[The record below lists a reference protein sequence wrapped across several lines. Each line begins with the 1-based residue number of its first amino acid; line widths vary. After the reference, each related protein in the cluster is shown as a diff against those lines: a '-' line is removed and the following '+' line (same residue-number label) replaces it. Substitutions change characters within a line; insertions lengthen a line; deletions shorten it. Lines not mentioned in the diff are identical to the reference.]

1 MRKFVAILCT
11 AALTLGIANTAL
23 AAPSIGQLIPEA
35 PALVSSDVEIP
46 DGLKVDV
53 VDAKPEKYESTTVA
67 DVVTRF
73 NDDDDETIMAVMD
86 VLEALKDASDKALD
100 PQGEIKTYHE
110 ELVINPEDYEPLM
123 PIVDLVLTDDADVY
137 YDLNGEV
144 LKVKVTFK
152 AEVVKDL
159 DIDLEEYDKEDLL
172 IMQVDPKTGEVY
184 FIEIEEYDPETGEIT
199 AEFPCLGPFTI
210 LVKGTLLEEAVTE

>member
-1 MRKFVAILCT
+1 MRKFVTILCT
-11 AALTLGIANTAL
+11 AALALGIANTAL

-35 PALVSSDVEIP
+35 PVLASTDAVIPEGLV
-46 DGLKVDV
+46 LDV
-53 VDAKPEKYESTTVA
+53 VNAQPEKYEIATVT

-73 NDDDDETIMAVMD
+73 NDDDDENIISVMD

-110 ELVINPEDYEPLM
+110 EMVIDPEEYEPLM
-123 PIVDLVLTDDADVY
+123 PYVDLVLTDETDVY
-137 YDLNGEV
+137 YDLDGEV

-152 AEVVKDL
+152 TEVVKDL
-159 DIDLEEYDKEDLL
+159 DLDLEEYGKDDLL
-172 IMQVDPKTGEVY
+172 IMQIDPKTGEVY

-210 LVKGTLLEEAVTE
+210 LVKGTLLEGTTAE